1 MTTQQTCCDACLR
14 RGVLISMLAA
24 RIQGMLYNAR
34 TAGLLALDEDALLD
48 AVAGGQRPQVE
59 AALTAFRPKRTRAE
73 LERAGCDAVCRHDDC
88 YPERLL
94 HLDDP
99 PHPLFVRGGL
109 GRLRELTSGLGVAIV
124 GGRKASGNAREVAQA
139 MGHDLAAA
147 GITVISGLAL
157 GVDVASHRGAVRGG
171 DRVIAVLAG
180 GPDYVY
186 PRSHHAI
193 YGEILDRGVVVSEL
207 VPGSRPFAWSFPA
220 RNRIMA
226 ALAQVVVVVE
236 AAERSGSLIT
246 AEFAAD
252 LGRDL
257 AAVPGPVTARLA
269 AGSNG
274 LLHDGA
280 AVVRHAG
287 DVLELLF
294 PGGVDPSLLQ
304 PRPDPD
310 LEPPLRAILDAVEV
324 GDGVA
329 EAARREGMSASVLR
343 AALGR
348 LETLGL
354 IRRDG
359 VGRYERRIALGGG
372 AT

>member
-1 MTTQQTCCDACLR
+1 MTDRATCCDACLR

-24 RIQGMLYNAR
+24 RIQGMLQRKR
-34 TAGLLALDEDALLD
+34 TRGLLALDEDALLD
-48 AVAGGQRPQVE
+48 AVAGEQRFQVE
-59 AALTAFRPKRTRAE
+59 AALAQFRPKRTREA
-73 LERAGCDAVCRHDDC
+73 LERAACEAVCRHDAG

-109 GRLRELTSGLGVAIV
+109 ERLQKLTDGVAVAIV
-124 GGRKASGNAREVAQA
+124 GGRRASSSAREVAQA

-147 GITVISGLAL
+147 GVTVISGLAL
-157 GVDVASHRGAVRGG
+157 GIDVASHRGAVKGG

-186 PRSHHAI
+186 PKSHHAT
-193 YGEILDRGVVVSEL
+193 YGEILARGAVISEL
-207 VPGSRPFAWSFPA
+207 LPGSQPFRWSFPA

-226 ALAQVVVVVE
+226 ALAHVVVVIE
-236 AAERSGSLIT
+236 AAEGSGSLIT
-246 AEFAAD
+246 AEFATD
-252 LGRDL
+252 LGREL

-280 AVVRHAG
+280 AVVRHAA
-287 DVLELLF
+287 DVFELLGMNSTQLE
-294 PGGVDPSLLQ
+294 PP
-304 PRPDPD
+304 PDPD

-324 GDGVA
+324 GDGIA
-329 EAARREGMSASVLR
+329 AAARREGLSASGLR

-354 IRRDG
+354 VRRDG
-359 VGRYERRIALGGG
+359 VGRYERRIALGGR